1 MNPTSQ
7 RAARLLSVCIAL
19 LSPALGAA
27 QSGAPQQ
34 SAAPEAASQEAP
46 FTFKAGVELVT
57 VPVVVRGRDGNAVGD
72 LRKENFQ
79 LFDDGKPREIASF
92 SVERAAGEQP
102 AGATAPA
109 TRFVAYFFDDLNL
122 GEQGS
127 VNALIA
133 AASHHL
139 ATLGANDRAAI
150 LSTSCRLMLDFTGDR
165 DKLRQMISRLQP
177 NPMVQCQAPPG
188 IPQQIALLNMI
199 VRRMAHLPGQR
210 SVVLISGGFSFRHDW
225 RSMQADLVDLAVR
238 SKVVVNTLH
247 AHGVAAQVSADSN
260 SPNTPAT
267 QPPDTTLHRPSSP
280 QTFPNDSQAAHAP
293 NDTQAARAPDDR
305 TGMEILKELS
315 EGTGGTFTECANDFE
330 TGFRHVAAPEFTYIL
345 AFLPEGAKADG
356 SFHRLRVKLK
366 DPRKLTLQAR
376 NAYSVPKPSAAPAE
390 AQGSPQPQPEA
401 PPAGGAE
408 AAAVAAP
415 QPAPAPILAA
425 AQPAPAPAPVPA
437 AAQPESAAAKPAE
450 TAPVPEMSWRSEAV
464 TFRSRVNLVMVPV
477 VVRDAQGHAV
487 GDLKKEDF
495 QLFDKGKRQEIA
507 KFSAEK
513 TPGATVAVQQPAGTA
528 PAVSAPAEKPA
539 PAPAPPPPPEHFIAY
554 LFDDLH
560 LRFEDLSQV
569 RTAAAANMATLQPT
583 DRAGVF
589 TTSNRTAQDFTQD
602 RAQLQAALLKVMP
615 QGMAAQSAANRC
627 PDLNYYQADMI
638 LRSMSGGDSNP
649 SIVNNPRQISD
660 GGTSNP
666 ALNAAVLEEMICYP
680 GGDQMSQQQLE
691 QVARSA
697 AHTYVYKGEQEA
709 RTGLITLRELTGRM
723 AALPGQRTVI
733 LVSPGFYLTDAIGF
747 EQGDTIDRAI
757 RSNVIVSVLDA
768 RGLNLQGILPDI
780 DKKSL
785 SPIADRLKAQLARQE
800 AIVDSGVMAA
810 LADGTGGTFVQ
821 NTNDFVDGFRRLAT
835 APEYRYLLGFTPQ
848 SMKLDGSFHEL
859 KVRLANGA
867 RLTVQARRG
876 YFAPKHSEDAV
887 QAGKQE
893 IEDAVFSRDEIHDLP
908 ADLNTKVEK
917 TGEAGGTLTVVAS
930 VDMKQVHFRKADGR
944 NRNDLTMV
952 SALFDDNGNYV
963 AGFQKVFELRLL
975 DATVQR
981 LATSPAVGLK
991 MSFDVKPGNYQL
1003 RLVVRDAEGQQ
1014 ITALNGAVEVQ

>member
-1 MNPTSQ
+1 MNPTSLT
-7 RAARLLSVCIAL
+7 AARLLLVCAAL
-19 LSPALGAA
+19 LSPALGIA
-27 QSGAPQQ
+27 QTGAPPQ

-46 FTFKAGVELVT
+46 FTFKGGVELVT
-57 VPVVVRGRDGNAVGD
+57 VPVVVRSRDGNAVGD
-72 LRKENFQ
+72 LRKESFQ

-92 SVERAAGEQP
+92 SVEKAAGEQP

-109 TRFVAYFFDDLNL
+109 TRFVAYFFDDLTL

-139 ATLGANDRAAI
+139 ATLAANDRAAI

-165 DKLRQMISRLQP
+165 DKLRETISRLQP
-177 NPMVQCQAPPG
+177 NPIVQCHAPTG
-188 IPQQIALLNMI
+188 IPQQIAMLSAM

-210 SVVLISGGFSFRHDW
+210 SIVLISGGFSFRHDW
-225 RSMQADLVDLAVR
+225 GNMQADLVDLAVR

-247 AHGVAAQVSADSN
+247 AHGVAAQISADSN
-260 SPNTPAT
+260 SQKAPAT
-267 QPPDTTLHRPSSP
+267 QPPDTSLHRPSSQQP
-280 QTFPNDSQAAHAP
+280 LSADGRTGQAP
-293 NDTQAARAPDDR
+293 SDGQAARAPDDGR
-305 TGMEILKELS
+305 PASIPDDRAGMVILKELS
-315 EGTGGTFTECANDFE
+315 EGTGGTFTECGNDFE
-330 TGFRHVAAPEFTYIL
+330 TGFRHVAAPEYTYIL
-345 AFLPEGAKADG
+345 SFLPGGAKADG

-366 DPRKLTLQAR
+366 DSRKLTLQAR
-376 NAYSVPKPSAAPAE
+376 NGYSVPKPSAAPAE
-390 AQGSPQPQPEA
+390 AQASPQPQPQPEA
-401 PPAGGAE
+401 PPVGGAE
-408 AAAVAAP
+408 AVAA
-415 QPAPAPILAA
+415 AA
-425 AQPAPAPAPVPA
+425 RPAPAPAPVPA
-437 AAQPESAAAKPAE
+437 APQPESAAAKPAE

-513 TPGATVAVQQPAGTA
+513 TPGAAAAVQMLAGTA
-528 PAVSAPAEKPA
+528 PAVSAPAENPA
-539 PAPAPPPPPEHFIAY
+539 PAPAPPPEHFIAY

-569 RTAAAANMATLQPT
+569 RTAAAANIATLQPT

-615 QGMAAQSAANRC
+615 QGQAGRSSASRC
-627 PDLNYYQADMI
+627 PDLTYYQADMI

-649 SIVNNPRQISD
+649 SIIYNPRQPSD
-660 GGTSNP
+660 AGTSNP
-666 ALNAAVLEEMICYP
+666 ALGAAVMEEKKCFP
-680 GGDQMSQQQLE
+680 GEDNMSQQQLE
-691 QVARSA
+691 LVARSA
-697 AHTYVYKGEQEA
+697 AHTVLQAGEQEA
-709 RTGLITLRELTGRM
+709 RTALITLRELTRRM
-723 AALPGQRTVI
+723 AALPGQRAVI

-768 RGLNLQGILPDI
+768 RGLNLQGVLPDI
-780 DKKSL
+780 DKKTID
-785 SPIADRLKAQLARQE
+785 PTADRLKAQLARQE
-800 AIVDSGVMAA
+800 AILDTATMAA

-821 NTNDFVDGFRRLAT
+821 GTNDFADGFRRLAT

-848 SMKLDGSFHEL
+848 SLKLDGTFHEL
-859 KVRLANGA
+859 KVRLARGEKLN
-867 RLTVQARRG
+867 VQARRG
-876 YFAPKHSEDAV
+876 YFAPKHSEDAM
-887 QAGKQE
+887 QTGKQE
-893 IEDAVFSRDEIHDLP
+893 IEDAVFSRDEIRDLP
-908 ADLNTKVEK
+908 AELKTQVEK

-930 VDMKQVHFRKADGR
+930 VDMKQVHFRKVEGR

-975 DATVQR
+975 DATMQK

>member
-19 LSPALGAA
+19 LSPALGVA
-27 QSGAPQQ
+27 QTGAPQQ
-34 SAAPEAASQEAP
+34 SAAPEAASPEAP

-72 LRKENFQ
+72 LRKESFQ

-92 SVERAAGEQP
+92 SVEKAAGEQP
-102 AGATAPA
+102 AGAPA

-150 LSTSCRLMLDFTGDR
+150 LSTSCRMMLDFTGDR
-165 DKLRQMISRLQP
+165 EKLRQMISRLQP

-188 IPQQIALLNMI
+188 IPQQIAMLNMI

-238 SKVVVNTLH
+238 SKVVINTLH

-330 TGFRHVAAPEFTYIL
+330 TGFRHVAAPEFTYLL

-376 NAYSVPKPSAAPAE
+376 NAYSVPKPGAAPAE

-401 PPAGGAE
+401 PPAVAP
-408 AAAVAAP
+408 AAAAP
-415 QPAPAPILAA
+415 QPSPTPALAA
-425 AQPAPAPAPVPA
+425 AQPAPAPVPVPA
-437 AAQPESAAAKPAE
+437 VAQPESAAAKPAE
-450 TAPVPEMSWRSEAV
+450 TAPVPELSWRSEAV
-464 TFRSRVNLVMVPV
+464 TFRSRVNLVLVPV

-495 QLFDKGKRQEIA
+495 QLFDKGKRQEIT

-528 PAVSAPAEKPA
+528 ATVSGLAEKPA
-539 PAPAPPPPPEHFIAY
+539 PAAPPPPEHFIAY

-569 RTAAAANMATLQPT
+569 RTAAATNMATLQPT

-615 QGMAAQSAANRC
+615 QGREAQSAANRC

-649 SIVNNPRQISD
+649 SIIYNPRQPAD
-660 GGTSNP
+660 AGTSNP
-666 ALNAAVLEEMICYP
+666 ALSAAVREEMICYP
-680 GGDQMSQQQLE
+680 GEDHMSQQQLE
-691 QVARSA
+691 LVARSA
-697 AHTYVYKGEQEA
+697 AHIVLQAGEQEA
-709 RTGLITLRELTGRM
+709 RTALITLRELTRRM
-723 AALPGQRTVI
+723 AALPGQRAVI
-733 LVSPGFYLTDAIGF
+733 LVSPGFYLTEAIGF

-768 RGLNLQGILPDI
+768 RGLNLQGVLPDI
-780 DKKSL
+780 DKKTI
-785 SPIADRLKAQLARQE
+785 SPEADRLKAQLARQE
-800 AIVDSGVMAA
+800 ALLDTATMAA

-821 NTNDFVDGFRRLAT
+821 GTNDFADGFRRLAA

-859 KVRLANGA
+859 KVRLARGEKLN
-867 RLTVQARRG
+867 VQARRG
-876 YFAPKHSEDAV
+876 YYAPKHSEDAV
-887 QAGKQE
+887 QTGKQE

-908 ADLNTKVEK
+908 ADLKTQVEK

-944 NRNDLTMV
+944 NSNDLTMV

>member
-19 LSPALGAA
+19 LSPAFGAA
-27 QSGAPQQ
+27 QTGAPSQP
-34 SAAPEAASQEAP
+34 AAPEAASQEAP
-46 FTFKAGVELVT
+46 FTFKGGVELVT
-57 VPVVVRGRDGNAVGD
+57 VPVVVRSRDGNAVGD
-72 LRKENFQ
+72 LRKESFQ

-92 SVERAAGEQP
+92 SVEKAAGEQP
-102 AGATAPA
+102 ATAPA
-109 TRFVAYFFDDLNL
+109 TRFVAYFFDDLTL

-139 ATLGANDRAAI
+139 ATLAANDRAAI

-165 DKLRQMISRLQP
+165 DKLRDMISKLQP
-177 NPMVQCQAPPG
+177 NPIVQCHAPTG
-188 IPQQIALLNMI
+188 IPQQIAMLNAM

-210 SVVLISGGFSFRHDW
+210 SIVLISGGFSFRHDW
-225 RSMQADLVDLAVR
+225 GNMQADLVDLAVR
-238 SKVVVNTLH
+238 SKVVINTLH
-247 AHGVAAQVSADSN
+247 AHGVAAQVSADKN
-260 SPNTPAT
+260 SLSTPAT
-267 QPPDTTLHRPSSP
+267 QPADTTLHRPSSQ
-280 QTFPNDSQAAHAP
+280 QTFPNDAQAAHAP
-293 NDTQAARAPDDR
+293 NDAQAARAPDDR
-305 TGMEILKELS
+305 TGMDILKQLS

-366 DPRKLTLQAR
+366 DSRKLSLQAR
-376 NAYSVPKPSAAPAE
+376 NGYSVPKPSAAPAE
-390 AQGSPQPQPEA
+390 AQASPQPQPQPEA
-401 PPAGGAE
+401 PPADAQV
-408 AAAVAAP
+408 AAAP
-415 QPAPAPILAA
+415 QPAPAP
-425 AQPAPAPAPVPA
+425 VVA

-450 TAPVPEMSWRSEAV
+450 TAPVPEMSWRSEPV

-495 QLFDKGKRQEIA
+495 QLLDKGKRQEIA
-507 KFSAEK
+507 KFSVEGSAGGARTEK
-513 TPGATVAVQQPAGTA
+513 LSGTA

-539 PAPAPPPPPEHFIAY
+539 PAAPPPPAEHFIAY

-569 RTAAAANMATLQPT
+569 RTAAAKNMATLQPT

-615 QGMAAQSAANRC
+615 QGQAGRSSTSKC

-666 ALNAAVLEEMICYP
+666 AINAAVLEEMICYP
-680 GGDQMSQQQLE
+680 GGGQGQMTQQQLE
-691 QVARSA
+691 QVARNA
-697 AHTYVYKGEQEA
+697 AHTVVYEGEREA
-709 RTGLITLRELTGRM
+709 RTALLTLRDLARRM
-723 AALPGQRTVI
+723 AALPGQRAVI

-768 RGLNLQGILPDI
+768 RGVNLQGVLPDI
-780 DKKSL
+780 DKKTID
-785 SPIADRLKAQLARQE
+785 PTADRLKAQLARQE
-800 AIVDSGVMAA
+800 ALLDTATMAA

-821 NTNDFVDGFRRLAT
+821 GTNDFADGFRRLAT

-848 SMKLDGSFHEL
+848 SMKLDGTFHEL
-859 KVRLANGA
+859 KVRLARGEKLN
-867 RLTVQARRG
+867 VQARRG

-887 QAGKQE
+887 QSGKQE

-908 ADLNTKVEK
+908 AELKTQVEK
-917 TGEAGGTLTVVAS
+917 TGVAGGTLTVVAN

-963 AGFQKVFELRLL
+963 AGFQKTFELRLL
-975 DATVQR
+975 DATVQK